1 MITTQ
6 FAQAKANLDTNV
18 YLFSINGYS
27 FFVSCKYRYSNYEYR
42 VFVLESGNYVQ
53 LVRYQDVA
61 NNHTILS
68 AAIVFAKSDSDKYC
82 AIGDIYYKESGVDYF
97 STMLDYTTTTQNA
110 LALAFDG
117 LRPITD
123 DPYSTQEN
131 ETPPGGYGPFDYGS
145 DDVLPPSLPSSSA
158 AQVGF
163 VSLWNPSAQ
172 EMKDLAD
179 YLWTGTF
186 DLTNFKKLFTDPMQ
200 CVLSVGI
207 VPVTPTTGTATE
219 IVFGGSSHSGV
230 NAKPITSQFT
240 TVDMGSVHIEGKS
253 ASAMDYSPYCKA
265 SIFLPYCGTYALDVD
280 DIMDADIA
288 LEYHIDIYTGAC
300 VAYLTITRTNSDGE
314 QLHSTL
320 YQFTGNVLATI
331 PVTGSDHSSFLQSLL
346 FMGAGIAATV
356 ATAGAAA
363 PEIGGAMAAGD
374 AITGS
379 AALTGVTAAS
389 AINTVMSMKPNVM
402 RSGNLSSTAGFL
414 GQQKPFITITWSNL
428 CRPEDEYKLVGMP
441 DYKSGTLSDFSG
453 FTVVSA
459 VHMDNILCTDAELKM
474 IENALYRGVII

>member
-1 MITTQ
+1 MGRIRSSDGLVYSGDVTAEWANNPGTYSGGGRWQAGTTPPSIFTHYLVSGIMITTQ

-200 CVLSVGI
+200 
-207 VPVTPTTGTATE
+207 
-219 IVFGGSSHSGV
+219 
-230 NAKPITSQFT
+230 
-240 TVDMGSVHIEGKS
+240 
-253 ASAMDYSPYCKA
+253 
-265 SIFLPYCGTYALDVD
+265 
-280 DIMDADIA
+280 
-288 LEYHIDIYTGAC
+288 
-300 VAYLTITRTNSDGE
+300 
-314 QLHSTL
+314 
-320 YQFTGNVLATI
+320 
-331 PVTGSDHSSFLQSLL
+331 
-346 FMGAGIAATV
+346 
-356 ATAGAAA
+356 
-363 PEIGGAMAAGD
+363 
-374 AITGS
+374 
-379 AALTGVTAAS
+379 
-389 AINTVMSMKPNVM
+389 
-402 RSGNLSSTAGFL
+402 
-414 GQQKPFITITWSNL
+414 
-428 CRPEDEYKLVGMP
+428 
-441 DYKSGTLSDFSG
+441 
-453 FTVVSA
+453 
-459 VHMDNILCTDAELKM
+459 
-474 IENALYRGVII
+474 